1 MKTVLLYRYL
11 YKSRYYYIAVLFIY
25 IAALSCGISCAGA
38 MAEKSI
44 YSYTIW
50 SILLKTTLPVVAIGL
65 GGLFFAGNILIFAA
79 VCYSAYTCGF
89 IIGAQFAVSFLC
101 GVTYIFFC
109 AVPLDIVYM
118 CCTLFTGVTAFQ
130 CNAARYAI
138 RKKGLAR
145 PMTSYEIRIYSAKMM
160 LALGVNVIEVILEYY
175 VFAAAYV
182 NLLK

>member
-1 MKTVLLYRYL
+1 M
-11 YKSRYYYIAVLFIY
+11 
-25 IAALSCGISCAGA
+25 
-38 MAEKSI
+38 
-44 YSYTIW
+44 
-50 SILLKTTLPVVAIGL
+50 
-65 GGLFFAGNILIFAA
+65 
-79 VCYSAYTCGF
+79 
-89 IIGAQFAVSFLC
+89 
-101 GVTYIFFC
+101 TYIFFC